1 MYKNIAKKKKH
12 FLFDKVK
19 CVLRVFKK
27 KHQVI
32 YLGDKVERS
41 SIVLSNHVGA
51 SGPLSWE
58 LYPEFPFRF
67 WGTFEMNSDF
77 KTMYHYLS
85 KIYFHQKKHWPLWI
99 SRIFCL
105 IATPVMKGM
114 YKGLEVISTYS
125 DMRLKGTI
133 GTSVEVLKE
142 GHNIVIFPEDSS
154 HGYFD
159 KMTKFF
165 PGFLLLA
172 KTCYRN
178 GIDTPIYVAYYSKAK
193 KKMVIDKPIKYSELI
208 KKYEGLSFDD
218 IAQKMLERCNQLV
231 QDIISNKY

>member
-1 MYKNIAKKKKH
+1 M
-12 FLFDKVK
+12 
-19 CVLRVFKK
+19 RVFKK

-114 YKGLEVISTYS
+114 YKAGNIS
-125 DMRLKGTI
+125 KI
-133 GTSVEVLKE
+133 
-142 GHNIVIFPEDSS
+142 NIVIDTHLDTLQDLLVGIQTDNETL
-154 HGYFD
+154 FD
-159 KMTKFF
+159 T
-165 PGFLLLA
+165 
-172 KTCYRN
+172 N
-178 GIDTPIYVAYYSKAK
+178 
-193 KKMVIDKPIKYSELI
+193 
-208 KKYEGLSFDD
+208 
-218 IAQKMLERCNQLV
+218 NW
-231 QDIISNKY
+231 